1 MSAITNNIAYHTN
14 HGDAPAAPTNNI
26 VLQSLSIALRKRWPE
41 PVPAQADS
49 LVLKHFSIALRKRF
63 PNGEPYASPKIMQA
77 MSLGYY
83 GWKYLTEAVP
93 ELVPTP
99 PMAIAIHH
107 K

>member
-14 HGDAPAAPTNNI
+14 HGEAPTVPTNNI
-26 VLQSLSIALRKRWPE
+26 VLQSFSVCLRKRWPE
-41 PVPAQADS
+41 PVPVQAGGT
-49 LVLKHFSIALRKRF
+49 VLQHFSVALRKRF
-63 PNGEPYASPKIMQA
+63 PNGEPYASPNVMRT

-83 GWKYLTEAVP
+83 GWKYLTGSVP
-93 ELVPTP
+93 ELVPIP